1 MSYKIYQ
8 YNYDENKYF
17 ICLYESIAAYGDC
30 VNGMQ
35 LSKNKETNEWRLIY
49 HISRDKRSFEQYYH
63 GTNKTI
69 NNLDNIIITHLLGV
83 LDII

>member
-30 VNGMQ
+30 VNGM
-35 LSKNKETNEWRLIY
+35 
-49 HISRDKRSFEQYYH
+49 
-63 GTNKTI
+63 
-69 NNLDNIIITHLLGV
+69 
-83 LDII
+83 